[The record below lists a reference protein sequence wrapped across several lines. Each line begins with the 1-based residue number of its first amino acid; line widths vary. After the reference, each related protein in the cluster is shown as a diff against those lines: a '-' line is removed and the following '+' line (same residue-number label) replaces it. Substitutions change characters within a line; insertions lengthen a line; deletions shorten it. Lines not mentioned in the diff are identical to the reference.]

1 MKKIIFVLSFSLL
14 CNFGTQ
20 SFADSPNLSD
30 TEFPR
35 IELVS
40 LSNQNIE
47 VSKTASELL
56 VTVTA
61 SDNLNSI
68 SQVFLAIYRAA
79 DNFPAQVPYFGTI
92 SSTQAIS
99 TKILSGRV
107 VSDFQIKVTIPKGF
121 ASGNYYIWT
130 FARDAAGNY
139 PQSGNCDKYC
149 NIPQMAKLPESTF
162 SVKND
167 SSGTVIDVT
176 EFDMISQIKT
186 LQSKYDSL
194 LEANRILTANY
205 DSLLSTKI
213 KVDSELKSSLTLA
226 SESEAK
232 YKAAEDA
239 KRIALNESDNLRNL
253 VGTLKIDVSN
263 LKTQLASTNKKLAL
277 ICKAKPKPKGC

>member
-1 MKKIIFVLSFSLL
+1 MKRIIFVLSFSLL
-14 CNFGTQ
+14 CNLSTQ
-20 SFADSPNLSD
+20 SFADSPNLAD
-30 TEFPR
+30 TEYPR
-35 IELVS
+35 VDLVS

-47 VSKTASELL
+47 ASKTASELL

-68 SQVFLAIYRAA
+68 SQVFLAIYRAT

-92 SSTQAIS
+92 SSTQPIS
-99 TKILSGRV
+99 TRILNGRV
-107 VSDFQIKVTIPKGF
+107 VSDFQIKVTIPKGL

-130 FARDAAGNY
+130 FAKDAAGNY
-139 PQSGNCDKYC
+139 PQSGSCDKYC
-149 NIPQMAKLPESTF
+149 NVAQMSKLPESTF

-167 SSGTVIDVT
+167 LTGQVIDVA
-176 EFDMISQIKT
+176 EFDLTSQIKS
-186 LQSKYDSL
+186 LQSKYESL
-194 LEANRILTANY
+194 LEASRTLTINY
-205 DSLLSTKI
+205 DSLLATKV

-232 YKAAEDA
+232 YKAAEEA

-263 LKTQLASTNKKLAL
+263 LKTQLASASKKLAV